1 MINKPA
7 VLTQNVRDGLVE
19 EEHCGFLIYANRN
32 KIIKKYGEDNDY
44 PFFLRSCAKP
54 LQASLIFDYGLDK
67 KFNMSDEEIAIC
79 SGSHTGEEIHEKVI
93 KTFLDKIG
101 LSENFLKCGIHE
113 PLSKS
118 RQKNM
123 IQKCENPTAIH
134 NNCSGKHSMMLALC
148 VLNGWDIYTYDD
160 INHPLQKAIK
170 EKIYQL
176 CEVNSTYP
184 ITKDGCGVPIFSM
197 PLYTML
203 KGYFNLFFDE
213 KYSRLTKAILNQP
226 YIFGGEN
233 RTDTKIIQNSK
244 NIVCKTGAC
253 GLFITVDL
261 ENKDGFVVKISD
273 SNMSARE
280 VVVID
285 FLKYLNRVIIPYD
298 YSIKTIHNDVV
309 GKIQTKF

>member
-1 MINKPA
+1 
-7 VLTQNVRDGLVE
+7 
-19 EEHCGFLIYANRN
+19 
-32 KIIKKYGEDNDY
+32 
-44 PFFLRSCAKP
+44 
-54 LQASLIFDYGLDK
+54 
-67 KFNMSDEEIAIC
+67 
-79 SGSHTGEEIHEKVI
+79 
-93 KTFLDKIG
+93 TFLDKIG

-160 INHPLQKAIK
+160 INHPLQKVIK

-197 PLYTML
+197 PLYNML
-203 KGYFNLFFDE
+203 KGYFNLLFDE

-233 RTDTKIIQNSK
+233 RTDTKIIQMSSK
-244 NIVCKTGAC
+244 NIICKTGAC

-261 ENKDGFVVKISD
+261 EHKDGFVVKISD